1 MKELK
6 EAEKQETEKAREVLV
21 SLDVKQTK
29 WTEYKTNIVNIEK
42 NVSDL
47 QTCVAIKQMEKEVET
62 QDLCLQSLVNSD
74 SLDQDQTKLLCKIDS
89 SLMTIANSFQ
99 KLAK

>member
-21 SLDVKQTK
+21 SLDDKQTK

-42 NVSDL
+42 YASDL
-47 QTCVAIKQMEKEVET
+47 QTCVAIKQMKKEIET

-74 SLDQDQTKLLCKIDS
+74 SLDQTKLLCKIDS
-89 SLMTIANSFQ
+89 SLMTIATSFQ